1 MNQQGGF
8 TYIYID
14 VTDGEK
20 ALALSAWLYGTAT
33 IDWGDN
39 SATETVTDTG
49 VNDAIVVPHT
59 YATAGKY
66 CIKLKVTSGSM
77 KFAGDSNQNVSTI
90 IRGQTEIT
98 HNYAQIIKKVFV
110 GNLTY
115 VSNHAFAHCHS
126 LEAVILNCYE
136 PASQSFNKLSAYTFY
151 YCATLKCVVFPQYI
165 TGFGGSVFGYSGI
178 QKISLNKE
186 LNSTA
191 FTNIFIN
198 CLALKRIAMPPEASW
213 SSNYVFRYDSGL
225 TRIAL
230 SKSDTTTG
238 SYGFDSCFS
247 LGEIKFPSGITTVS
261 ANSFRN
267 CSSLLR
273 VDFSNNA
280 TVPTLSN
287 VNAFIGVNANYK
299 IIVPDSLYDTWK
311 TTGNWSNSAVVD
323 KITKASQA

>member
-14 VTDGEK
+14 VGNETK
-20 ALALSAWLYGTAT
+20 ALAFSAWVYGTVT

-59 YATAGKY
+59 YANAGEY

-77 KFAGDSNQNVSTI
+77 KFAGDSSQQVSTI
-90 IRGQTEIT
+90 IRGQTDIAPI
-98 HNYAQIIKKVFV
+98 YAQTIKKVFI

-115 VSNHAFAHCHS
+115 VSNQAFAHCHS

-136 PASQSFNKLSAYTFY
+136 PASQSYKNLSANTFY
-151 YCATLKCVVFPQYI
+151 YSASLKCVVLPQYI
-165 TGFGGSVFGYSGI
+165 IGFGGFVFGYSGI
-178 QKISLNKE
+178 KKISLNKV

-191 FTNIFIN
+191 FTNIFIS
-198 CLALKRIAMPPEASW
+198 CLSLKRIAMPPEANW
-213 SSNYVFRYDSGL
+213 SSNYAFRYDYGL

-230 SKSDTTTG
+230 PKSVTTTG
-238 SYGFDSCFS
+238 SYGFGNCSS
-247 LGEIKFPSGITTVS
+247 LVEIKLPSGITTVS
-261 ANSFRN
+261 MNSFLN
-267 CSSLLR
+267 CSSLLI

-287 VNAFIGVNANYK
+287 VNAFSGVNANCK
-299 IIVPDSLYDTWK
+299 IIVPDDLYDTWK